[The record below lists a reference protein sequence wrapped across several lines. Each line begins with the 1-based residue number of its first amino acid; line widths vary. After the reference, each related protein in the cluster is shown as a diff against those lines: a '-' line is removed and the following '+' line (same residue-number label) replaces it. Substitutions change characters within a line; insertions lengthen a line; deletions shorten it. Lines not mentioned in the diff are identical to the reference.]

1 MTRES
6 GGRSARRSSS
16 TLRRR
21 LAAASRRRRS
31 SLRIA
36 GPAMGDR
43 AGGGKKGSNVSFIKP
58 DLPKFLQAAQFQEA
72 GVNDTGIEAALK
84 RRRDDAEKE
93 ERSDNEEERPLV
105 VDELEAMTSKERRK
119 AGAGPSSSLF
129 KKSADEP
136 ERPGDRFKASA
147 HDAVLAQL
155 ARDEATA
162 AAAAP
167 EPAAVVG
174 APAPAVVFKSKGAS
188 VAEAVG
194 AAGVRITKML
204 SFDADDE
211 GGGIARNTGFPKSRN
226 GLRLESYAGAVAARA
241 SWPSVAGSPRIAQPS
256 KSDGVGSFIAAVF
269 GGGARNLWLN
279 SAARASRSSAG

>member
-1 MTRES
+1 
-6 GGRSARRSSS
+6 
-16 TLRRR
+16 
-21 LAAASRRRRS
+21 
-31 SLRIA
+31 
-36 GPAMGDR
+36 MGDR

-129 KKSADEP
+129 KKSTDEP

-155 ARDEATA
+155 ARDEAA
-162 AAAAP
+162 RRPRRPSRPPWSARRA
-167 EPAAVVG
+167 PAASSSNRRARAKKPKPSG
-174 APAPAVVFKSKGAS
+174 
-188 VAEAVG
+188 G
-194 AAGVRITKML
+194 AAGVRNTKML

-211 GGGIARNTGFPKSRN
+211 GEG
-226 GLRLESYAGAVAARA
+226 
-241 SWPSVAGSPRIAQPS
+241 
-256 KSDGVGSFIAAVF
+256 
-269 GGGARNLWLN
+269 
-279 SAARASRSSAG
+279 

>member
-1 MTRES
+1 
-6 GGRSARRSSS
+6 
-16 TLRRR
+16 
-21 LAAASRRRRS
+21 
-31 SLRIA
+31 
-36 GPAMGDR
+36 MGDR

-155 ARDEATA
+155 ARDEAA
-162 AAAAP
+162 AAVAGP

-174 APAPAVVFKSKGAS
+174 APGAGGVVFKSKGAS
-188 VAEAVG
+188 KKKPKPSGG
-194 AAGVRITKML
+194 AAGVRNTKML

-211 GGGIARNTGFPKSRN
+211 GEG
-226 GLRLESYAGAVAARA
+226 
-241 SWPSVAGSPRIAQPS
+241 
-256 KSDGVGSFIAAVF
+256 
-269 GGGARNLWLN
+269 
-279 SAARASRSSAG
+279 

>member
-1 MTRES
+1 
-6 GGRSARRSSS
+6 
-16 TLRRR
+16 
-21 LAAASRRRRS
+21 
-31 SLRIA
+31 
-36 GPAMGDR
+36 MGDR

-155 ARDEATA
+155 ARDEAA
-162 AAAAP
+162 AVAP

-174 APAPAVVFKSKGAS
+174 APGAGGVVFKSKGAS
-188 VAEAVG
+188 KKKPKPSGG
-194 AAGVRITKML
+194 AAGVRNTKML

-211 GGGIARNTGFPKSRN
+211 GEG
-226 GLRLESYAGAVAARA
+226 
-241 SWPSVAGSPRIAQPS
+241 
-256 KSDGVGSFIAAVF
+256 
-269 GGGARNLWLN
+269 
-279 SAARASRSSAG
+279 